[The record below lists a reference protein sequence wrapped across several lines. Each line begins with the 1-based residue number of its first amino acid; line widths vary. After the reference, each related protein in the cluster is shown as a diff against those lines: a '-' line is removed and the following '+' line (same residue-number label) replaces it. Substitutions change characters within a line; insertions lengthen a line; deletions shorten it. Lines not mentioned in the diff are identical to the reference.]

1 MRTMAMVVSMLSTIL
16 VAVPAFSLVD
26 PVSTSGPTPGA
37 MMRSTKFWRSA
48 PGQQVTKMIR
58 RPLLRARVRAPR
70 TKGVSPLAD
79 TPMTTSFL
87 VGRRRAIARAPS
99 S

>member
-1 MRTMAMVVSMLSTIL
+1 MRTIAMVVSMFSTIF
-16 VAVPAFSLVD
+16 VAVAALRRVD

-37 MMRSTKFWRSA
+37 MTRSTKFCKSA
-48 PGQQVTKMIR
+48 PGQQVTKMMR
-58 RPLLRARVRAPR
+58 SPLLRARVSPPR
-70 TKGVSPLAD
+70 TNGVRPLAE

-87 VGRRRAIARAPS
+87 LGRRRATAREPS